1 MSFVGKILNQYY
13 ASLCEIQRMKLKY
26 IIYAEVRWGDL

>member
-1 MSFVGKILNQYY
+1 MSIVGKIFKQYY